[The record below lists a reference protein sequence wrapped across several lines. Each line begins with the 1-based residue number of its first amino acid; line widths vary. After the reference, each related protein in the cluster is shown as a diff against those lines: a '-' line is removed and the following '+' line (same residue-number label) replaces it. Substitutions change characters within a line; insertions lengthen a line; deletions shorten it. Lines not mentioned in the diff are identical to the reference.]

1 MKKIKGFKSLLF
13 ILLIFSMTFAS
24 LVGCSNETKSE
35 EPSTTQEV
43 DEDNVDKE
51 SSENENKETDK
62 ESKGYTFKDQN
73 DHEVKI
79 PGDVERIVVLQH
91 HTLDVLAMLGAQDKV
106 VGVVDKWES
115 LLGDY
120 MKDVFKGIEDLPK
133 PGSLETCNIEEVA
146 SLKPDLVIVA
156 AQFDEAQVKQ
166 LEELD
171 IPVMTLTFRG
181 EGKQEMAQNPELQ
194 DADVAYTTGLEWAIN
209 KLGELTGTQEKA
221 EELWDFAMDSRK
233 YVEDN
238 LKDIPEDDK
247 LNVFIA
253 NEKNMTYG
261 SDKYVGTQMER
272 AGAINVAAKDIEGY
286 KEVNFEKVAEWN
298 PDVIVVQDRYKDVY
312 DEIKSDSKW
321 KNIKAVKDD
330 KVILAPYWTKPWG
343 NPGPDSIALGEL
355 WFAHKFY
362 PEQINKAEVE
372 KKVDAFYKEFYQM
385 EFDGTI

>member
-13 ILLIFSMTFAS
+13 ILLILSMAFAS
-24 LVGCSNETKSE
+24 LVGCTNDTKVD
-35 EPSTTQEV
+35 EPSTNQEV
-43 DEDNVDKE
+43 NKDGNEKDDVNKSDK
-51 SSENENKETDK
+51 KTDK
-62 ESKGYTFKDQN
+62 DSKGYTFKDQN
-73 DHEVKI
+73 DCEVKI
-79 PGDVERIVVLQH
+79 PGNVEKIVVLQH
-91 HTLDVLAMLGAQDKV
+91 HTLDILSMLGAQDKV

-120 MKDVFKGIEDLPK
+120 MKDVFPGIENLPT
-133 PGSLETCNIEEVA
+133 PGSLESCNVEEVA
-146 SLKPDLVIVA
+146 SLNPDLVIVA
-156 AQFDEAQVKQ
+156 PQFDEAQIKQ

-181 EGKQEMAQNPELQ
+181 EGKQEMAQNPELEN
-194 DADVAYTTGLEWAIN
+194 ADIAYTTGLEWAIN

-233 YVEDN
+233 YVEEN
-238 LKDIPEDDK
+238 LKDIPEGDK
-247 LNVFIA
+247 LSVFIA

-272 AGAINVAAKDIEGY
+272 AGATNVAAKDIVGY

-321 KNIKAVKDD
+321 ENIKAVKDD

-362 PEQINKAEVE
+362 PEQIDKAVVE
-372 KKVDAFYKEFYQM
+372 KKVNDFYKEFYQM